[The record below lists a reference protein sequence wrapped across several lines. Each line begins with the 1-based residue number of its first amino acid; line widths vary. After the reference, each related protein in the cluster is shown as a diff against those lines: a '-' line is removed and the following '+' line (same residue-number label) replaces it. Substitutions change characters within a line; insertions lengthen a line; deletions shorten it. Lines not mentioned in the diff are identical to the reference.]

1 MRRVVADAGSI
12 RVDASRVG
20 HNRHSHNRHSI
31 DVGIGAGR

>member
-1 MRRVVADAGSI
+1 MRRVVANAGSI

-20 HNRHSHNRHSI
+20 HNSHSI